1 MRPCPWAN
9 LLPMP
14 DSPHPILTRDNIL
27 NGELRGLLRARDPS
41 MAFLTDEQLQQSR
54 AAILEGHGG
63 GDLWVFAYGSLIW
76 NPAFH
81 YAERR
86 RGRLF
91 GYHRRFCLRSHLGR
105 GSRENPG
112 LVLGLEAGG
121 SCSGLAYRIAEAAIE
136 EETWVLW
143 RREMVVGSY
152 VPRWVSVEGAGPAR
166 RAVAFVMNKEHQNY
180 AGRLS
185 QGEVARTLA
194 TAEGFLGRAC
204 DYLFEILS
212 ELEAQGLEDH
222 RLSAIAREVRRL
234 QA

>member
-1 MRPCPWAN
+1 MSLGPWATVRR
-9 LLPMP
+9 MP
-14 DSPHPILTRDNIL
+14 ESPHPILTRDNIL
-27 NGELRGLLRARDPS
+27 SGELRGLLRARDPS
-41 MAFLTDEQLQQSR
+41 MTFLTDDQLRQSR
-54 AAILEGHGG
+54 AGILEGHGG

-81 YAERR
+81 FAECR

-91 GYHRRFCLRSHLGR
+91 GYHRRFCLRTHLGR
-105 GSRENPG
+105 GTRENPG

-121 SCSGLAYRIAEAAIE
+121 SCTGLAYRIAEAAIE

-152 VPRWVSVEGAGPAR
+152 LPRWVSVQGAGPAR
-166 RAVAFVMNKEHQNY
+166 RAVSFVMNKAHRNY
-180 AGRLS
+180 AGRLG

-194 TAEGFLGRAC
+194 TAEGFLGRSS

-212 ELEAQGLEDH
+212 GLETHGLQDR
-222 RLSAIAREVRRL
+222 RLAAIAREVRRL